1 MKTYQFIKD
10 LNGLESLL
18 NWAANVVLVGDWN
31 AEYPWKSTTAAIGSS
46 YTELITKKLRNISRK
61 RPIIEFLF
69 LVAEGFYHITLQNAY
84 LSEVILF
91 KNTIECLLL
100 QYTIFFSIDIYLI
113 IMELVRK
120 LLFFALNIM
129 FSSDLKPNS

>member
-31 AEYPWKSTTAAIGSS
+31 AEYPWKSTTEAIGSS

-69 LVAEGFYHITLQNAY
+69 FVAEGFYQKLCRMLTLARSFY
-84 LSEVILF
+84 LR
-91 KNTIECLLL
+91 TLLSVYSCNIKL
-100 QYTIFFSIDIYLI
+100 SLVLIFI
-113 IMELVRK
+113 
-120 LLFFALNIM
+120 
-129 FSSDLKPNS
+129 